1 MVIVPAPGLTNHDT
15 GFNGIS
21 AFSPSEAVAVGFSNT
36 GAGYR
41 PLADSWDGASWQL
54 TALPSTLRSAT
65 LVDVA
70 MLGHGD
76 AWAVGKTAK
85 AGIQK
90 PVLVHW
96 DGSAWTT
103 ATAPNI
109 GGALLA
115 VTATPPSG
123 AWAVGYR
130 ESPHGDTGVVMRF
143 DGTRWTDV
151 TPPAADG
158 MVLADVSADAAGEV
172 WVVGYTTLGSSLA
185 PVALAG
191 TTAPAGHRR
200 RPPIL
205 VRRAAAFR
213 AVIARSST
221 DAWAAGMRLDGVTAQ
236 YRPLVEHWDGTAW
249 TVVDSPPVSGE
260 SELLALAD
268 IPGNGD
274 LWVSGHDHLI
284 ARYCG
289 GTPSPARQVG
299 RATIPAFRPRPM
311 GPTARTTAPRG
322 DAVPVV
328 ARDVAA
334 EAGIAET
341 STTYGAV
348 VADFDGDGLPGI
360 FLGRHE
366 AQPRMYTNLGD
377 ARFGNLDPAALS
389 TTDRCH
395 GCAAVDVNGDGL
407 PELVCAHGAR
417 LGGNAKRNEVWM
429 RNADGTW
436 SDRATECGWSDRTVW
451 PRQGDPGARRGR
463 RRPARR
469 DRREQRQPLRRAAVH
484 GSRLYL
490 NRGGTFVA
498 APEFGLDGRFGSS
511 CVATGDV
518 NGDGYDDVIV
528 CANKGARLYV
538 SDGTAFADLDHRV
551 GRHREPA
558 RGGARRRHGR
568 RCAGP
573 PLDRR

>member
-1 MVIVPAPGLTNHDT
+1 MPRVVVDGRVQGRLRPAWTRCLLERRCLGGRRVPQGELATADRALERDGMVIVPAPGLTNHDT

-185 PVALAG
+185 PVAW
-191 TTAPAGHRR
+191 PERR
-200 RPPIL
+200 RRL
-205 VRRAAAFR
+205 D
-213 AVIARSST
+213 T
-221 DAWAAGMRLDGVTAQ
+221 DAGRRSWFAGSRV
-236 YRPLVEHWDGTAW
+236 
-249 TVVDSPPVSGE
+249 
-260 SELLALAD
+260 
-268 IPGNGD
+268 
-274 LWVSGHDHLI
+274 
-284 ARYCG
+284 
-289 GTPSPARQVG
+289 
-299 RATIPAFRPRPM
+299 
-311 GPTARTTAPRG
+311 PRG
-322 DAVPVV
+322 DRPLLDRRVGRRDAARRCHGSVP
-328 ARDVAA
+328 AA
-334 EAGIAET
+334 G
-341 STTYGAV
+341 GA
-348 VADFDGDGLPGI
+348 
-360 FLGRHE
+360 LGRHSLDGG
-366 AQPRMYTNLGD
+366 RLT
-377 ARFGNLDPAALS
+377 ARVRRERAA
-389 TTDRCH
+389 R
-395 GCAAVDVNGDGL
+395 
-407 PELVCAHGAR
+407 
-417 LGGNAKRNEVWM
+417 
-429 RNADGTW
+429 
-436 SDRATECGWSDRTVW
+436 
-451 PRQGDPGARRGR
+451 ARRHPG
-463 RRPARR
+463 
-469 DRREQRQPLRRAAVH
+469 QR
-484 GSRLYL
+484 
-490 NRGGTFVA
+490 
-498 APEFGLDGRFGSS
+498 
-511 CVATGDV
+511 
-518 NGDGYDDVIV
+518 
-528 CANKGARLYV
+528 
-538 SDGTAFADLDHRV
+538 
-551 GRHREPA
+551 
-558 RGGARRRHGR
+558 
-568 RCAGP
+568 
-573 PLDRR
+573 